1 MQSQNLTSSQFADK
15 LGVQRS
21 GLSHILSGRNKP
33 SLDFV
38 LKVLAG
44 FPDLNP
50 QWLLQGKGKM
60 YVNMAGSE
68 APLIGALPTSGT
80 RPADA
85 FFGAAPSLEN
95 PAPATSS
102 PEISPVGDSPVEA
115 FSPYDNDEEIFT
127 AQTASQAALFANLS
141 VGSAENPAAAN
152 LLTDPAA
159 DNTPAPS
166 APGNAKG
173 IARIVLFYNDGTF
186 AEFQPEALRPNAD

>member
-1 MQSQNLTSSQFADK
+1 MKSQNLTSSQFADK

-60 YVNMAGSE
+60 YVNMAGVSE
-68 APLIGALPTSGT
+68 AQKVVNPGAEQGGSISLLEAFSAGASLPVV
-80 RPADA
+80 
-85 FFGAAPSLEN
+85 E
-95 PAPATSS
+95 PAPA
-102 PEISPVGDSPVEA
+102 PETPA
-115 FSPYDNDEEIFT
+115 YDNEE
-127 AQTASQAALFANLS
+127 S
-141 VGSAENPAAAN
+141 
-152 LLTDPAA
+152 LTDALLNMRPQPEQAEQAEPEAA
-159 DNTPAPS
+159 PIKKA
-166 APGNAKG
+166 

-186 AEFQPEALRPNAD
+186 AEFQPEQPTQPEQPETRPEQDGFRLD